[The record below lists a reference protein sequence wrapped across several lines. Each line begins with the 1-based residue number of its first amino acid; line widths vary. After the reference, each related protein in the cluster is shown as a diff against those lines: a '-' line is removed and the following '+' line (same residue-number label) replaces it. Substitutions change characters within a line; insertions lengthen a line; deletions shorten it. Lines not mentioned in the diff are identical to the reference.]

1 MEFGFRS
8 SATCYAFP
16 HKERV
21 CTLGLKKRKRG
32 EMCVLPFLPLIYLGP
47 VLRAERCRQ
56 SGRKKGGIGIPSI
69 LFFCTSHCEL
79 PAETEAGQEERRRE
93 RGGGALEAKPRKI
106 LLLLLPPVCLVLR
119 ERPSCVGLL
128 APSTYP
134 RRSKQGG
141 MHPYVPSPLRTSVCV
156 RGW

>member
-1 MEFGFRS
+1 MARRRPHLQSYHHRSKRHLAHSSHDDTFPSSQPFAPAVQQFPGIPLSCHPKEKEKNRKEKREMEFGFRS

-56 SGRKKGGIGIPSI
+56 SGRKKEGRDSLDP
-69 LFFCTSHCEL
+69 F
-79 PAETEAGQEERRRE
+79 
-93 RGGGALEAKPRKI
+93 
-106 LLLLLPPVCLVLR
+106 LLYFTL
-119 ERPSCVGLL
+119 
-128 APSTYP
+128 
-134 RRSKQGG
+134 
-141 MHPYVPSPLRTSVCV
+141 
-156 RGW
+156 